1 MYDRRLVAVRLDHR
15 EVALFALMLFHAAR
29 FDARTDAD
37 GRLLLLEDQ
46 DRSKWNADLLARASY
61 YLNCSAEG
69 ERISAYHLEAGIA
82 MLHCSATSFAE
93 TNWPEILRLYDMLVR
108 VDPSPIVRLNR
119 AIAIAHLEG
128 PAAGIRIIEQL
139 VGSELLRG
147 YHLVDAALGEL
158 HRRSGHLLE
167 ARRYF
172 TRAMKLTQ
180 SEPDR
185 ELLQR
190 RLEACDGARP

>member
-1 MYDRRLVAVRLDHR
+1 MTPGK
-15 EVALFALMLFHAAR
+15 F
-29 FDARTDAD
+29 T
-37 GRLLLLEDQ
+37 RLLTQLG
-46 DRSKWNADLLARASY
+46 SP
-61 YLNCSAEG
+61 G
-69 ERISAYHLEAGIA
+69 
-82 MLHCSATSFAE
+82 
-93 TNWPEILRLYDMLVR
+93 LYSVR
-108 VDPSPIVRLNR
+108 VIPLLQQF
-119 AIAIAHLEG
+119 AKALAIAHLEG

-172 TRAMKLTQ
+172 TQAMKLTQ

-190 RLEACDGARP
+190 RLAACDGARP